1 MNVIQCYCLLFTVCS
16 TSKTVFYCEQTQCIC
31 HCSQRIFF
39 YFYYMNGVIQQE
51 EAAKVGGEMK
61 RTVVWKTKLNW

>member
-1 MNVIQCYCLLFTVCS
+1 MYLSLQSAY
-16 TSKTVFYCEQTQCIC
+16 
-31 HCSQRIFF
+31 HFF
-39 YFYYMNGVIQQE
+39 FFYYMNGVIQQE